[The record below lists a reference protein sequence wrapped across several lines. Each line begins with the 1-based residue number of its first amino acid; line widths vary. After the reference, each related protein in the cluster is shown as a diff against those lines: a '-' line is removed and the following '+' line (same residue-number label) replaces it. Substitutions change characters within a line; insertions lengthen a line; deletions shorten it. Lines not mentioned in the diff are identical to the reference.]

1 MSKSDTLSRR
11 LAKAKQR
18 ERERL
23 WMLPSSSLFA
33 WRHDEVPESLQIAFK
48 EFQLND
54 ADPLHWNHLLKLLA
68 EVIYGK
74 DEKKGPPKRW
84 TDESLM
90 SVIVDYEAV
99 QRAHPENK
107 GKQVFQ
113 LMIDDKDG
121 VCGGRYKR
129 ISTVDGINKMFQA
142 ALKEAEAKS
151 NARLFPKWQAGE
163 IGVWANKS
171 EPEVRDA
178 IRQMIIEAV
187 AEAGRGQGRL
197 RAQARK

>member
-1 MSKSDTLSRR
+1 MRQMRWTELALIPTAFAIIVAVQWVASAGGSVRVSATTR

-48 EFQLND
+48 EFQLNG

-90 SVIVDYEAV
+90 
-99 QRAHPENK
+99 
-107 GKQVFQ
+107 G
-113 LMIDDKDG
+113 
-121 VCGGRYKR
+121 
-129 ISTVDGINKMFQA
+129 T
-142 ALKEAEAKS
+142 S
-151 NARLFPKWQAGE
+151 N
-163 IGVWANKS
+163 N
-171 EPEVRDA
+171 VRF
-178 IRQMIIEAV
+178 
-187 AEAGRGQGRL
+187 
-197 RAQARK
+197 